1 MGRRGQCGDSE
12 LGETRRSAKA
22 ELWTGNRVAI
32 NQGEILSLSLC
43 HDVSFGGSFL
53 SYKLCH
59 WNLIYPLAF

>member
-1 MGRRGQCGDSE
+1 MQCGDTERQDDQRKLSS
-12 LGETRRSAKA
+12 G
-22 ELWTGNRVAI
+22 
-32 NQGEILSLSLC
+32 QGRHKSGDILSLSLC